1 MLNNEHNRNDNLQ
14 DETRKIVGVFVNEE
28 EASQAIRDLKDE
40 GFSSDDISIVGKNR
54 RDLRELSEE
63 TGTKA
68 PEGLA
73 TGAATG
79 GVIGGVAGLLAGL
92 GIAAIPI
99 FGPIMAAGPIAV
111 ALTGAAAGA
120 GAGGL
125 VGGLIGLGI
134 PEEEAKEYETNI
146 NEGNILVMVD
156 SAAGNRGRIY
166 DVFRRNNAT
175 NSRYFDT
182 TATAATTTVTDATGT
197 PPIQGSDDH
206 VNGVFTTEESEQRL
220 HRNDPP
226 IQDRNL
232 ADRNEWNESET
243 DRNMRE
249 TLPLMD
255 GQEDRDM
262 LNEPIRRTETN
273 GLDEANRRL
282 NQDDPGTSQAALE
295 AQRLNRTGQPVDRDL
310 NISTPTTGVGTSG
323 ALGANMDN
331 TEAVRDTD
339 YDRTTEDESLRDKTK
354 DLLERGK
361 DKIDRTRK

>member
-28 EASQAIRDLKDE
+28 EASQAIRNLKDE

-54 RDLRELSEE
+54 RDMRELSDE

-134 PEEEAKEYETNI
+134 PEEEAREYETNI

-156 SAAGNRGRIY
+156 SAAGNRSRIY
-166 DVFRRNNAT
+166 DIFRRNNAT
-175 NSRYFDT
+175 NSRYFDNT
-182 TATAATTTVTDATGT
+182 SATTSVTDVTST
-197 PPIQGSDDH
+197 PPIKTNDEH
-206 VNGVFTTEESEQRL
+206 VSGVFTTEESEQRL
-220 HRNDPP
+220 HRNDPT

-232 ADRNEWNESET
+232 SDRNQLNDT
-243 DRNMRE
+243 PNDRNMRE
-249 TLPLMD
+249 TLPMMD

-262 LNEPIRRTETN
+262 LNEPIRHTEN
-273 GLDEANRRL
+273 DGLDAANRRL

-310 NISTPTTGVGTSG
+310 DTTTTTTGMGTTG
-323 ALGANMDN
+323 AMGANMDN
-331 TEAVRDTD
+331 TETVRDTD
-339 YDRTTEDESLRDKTK
+339 YDRTAQDESLRDKSK

-361 DKIDRTRK
+361 DKIDRMRK